1 MAWFSKTPP
10 PVPTDAVWVFPP
22 IGGEEAVLEL
32 DAVTALMV
40 LLTAVHATLHRGW
53 PLAVAGLL
61 LGLVV
66 EHASLRL
73 GGTHCHASSPL
84 LNVSDCSSAN
94 SVFYYMPW
102 VYSCVTAARRLVPV
116 RSWCFPPLCG
126 MLFFGMCGVYESQGP
141 LMGWWLWPRAD
152 GVVKPGCD
160 IWQHGVPGEDTRGL
174 AVSAHAAAALAG
186 RNFGV
191 PALAPFFHF
200 AFGWGIGLALQL
212 LGGDCATFLTALPV
226 VLLGPALGLLWDP
239 PVRALDH
246 LLGASQTAAAAFLMQ
261 LALVLPLVLG
271 PPLGLGPLGL
281 GPLGQRDALLF
292 CVPLANQVYFLGHAF
307 VGRGAAVLPAALKL
321 FVGAV
326 GLCALA
332 ANARA
337 ARLLGGGTTQP
348 KPQPAATAA
357 GSNGAKHFKGLSWLD
372 RLQKSAHAS
381 ELDPSNTRPLTF
393 VLLALLQPPACAAL
407 AHALGLPLW
416 IALAPL
422 ASHTL
427 GFVVSHCEGR

>member
-1 MAWFSKTPP
+1 MQ
-10 PVPTDAVWVFPP
+10 
-22 IGGEEAVLEL
+22 
-32 DAVTALMV
+32 
-40 LLTAVHATLHRGW
+40 TAVHATLHRGW

-212 LGGDCATFLTALPV
+212 FGVLADERLAELNGGD
-226 VLLGPALGLLWDP
+226 
-239 PVRALDH
+239 
-246 LLGASQTAAAAFLMQ
+246 GAYTG
-261 LALVLPLVLG
+261 VDKDRVEEVG
-271 PPLGLGPLGL
+271 VD
-281 GPLGQRDALLF
+281 RVEDAREGD
-292 CVPLANQVYFLGHAF
+292 QID
-307 VGRGAAVLPAALKL
+307 RG
-321 FVGAV
+321 
-326 GLCALA
+326 C
-332 ANARA
+332 
-337 ARLLGGGTTQP
+337 
-348 KPQPAATAA
+348 
-357 GSNGAKHFKGLSWLD
+357 H
-372 RLQKSAHAS
+372 
-381 ELDPSNTRPLTF
+381 
-393 VLLALLQPPACAAL
+393 
-407 AHALGLPLW
+407 
-416 IALAPL
+416 
-422 ASHTL
+422 
-427 GFVVSHCEGR
+427 